1 MSTFE
6 EIRGERLK
14 KLKAIKDAGVNPFP
28 VSVKRDINIK
38 DVMDNF
44 ENFRLKYHPQLKEQ
58 MIFQNVKLLS
68 ENRWCI
74 LSPLQEYEMYA
85 FFSCLTSEIKNF
97 KCKYRQLNGYLYRF

>member
-44 ENFRLKYHPQLKEQ
+44 ENFLAEKKLTKKPSKSTEPLFMTRFGVGACWDGFLVRRSAAGL
-58 MIFQNVKLLS
+58 IFIIGCEGFLF
-68 ENRWCI
+68 
-74 LSPLQEYEMYA
+74 YA
-85 FFSCLTSEIKNF
+85 L
-97 KCKYRQLNGYLYRF
+97 